1 MTDEFS
7 GSVELSTS
15 PGATWAVITDPAA
28 VGRILPDCESVAPDG
43 GGGLNVVVAVHQLF
57 MTVRMDL
64 HITWHDPQP
73 IHHLRLELNGK
84 PRGLGGAL
92 RLSVPLELESSPT
105 GTRIAYRATLELDG
119 SLSSFRG
126 QVSKG
131 LQAQVDQLI
140 RAVEREAGTTPA
152 S

>member
-1 MTDEFS
+1 LSDEFS
-7 GSVELSTS
+7 GSAQLSTS
-15 PGATWAVITDPAA
+15 PEATWAVISDPLA

-43 GGGLNVVVAVHQLF
+43 SGGLNVVVAIHQLF

-64 HITWHDPQP
+64 HITWHDAEPT
-73 IHHLRLELNGK
+73 HHLRLELDGK

-92 RLSVPLELESSPT
+92 RLSVPLELQPSPA
-105 GTRIAYRATLELDG
+105 GSLVSYQATLTLDG

-131 LQAQVDQLI
+131 LQAQVDRLI
-140 RAVEREAGTTPA
+140 RAVEREARTAPA

>member
-1 MTDEFS
+1 M
-7 GSVELSTS
+7 
-15 PGATWAVITDPAA
+15 
-28 VGRILPDCESVAPDG
+28 APDG
-43 GGGLNVVVAVHQLF
+43 SGGLNVVVAVHQLF

-92 RLSVPLELESSPT
+92 RLSVPLELESSPA

-119 SLSSFRG
+119 ALSSFRG

-131 LQAQVDQLI
+131 LQAQVDHLI
-140 RAVEREAGTTPA
+140 RAVEREAGTTP
-152 S
+152 SS